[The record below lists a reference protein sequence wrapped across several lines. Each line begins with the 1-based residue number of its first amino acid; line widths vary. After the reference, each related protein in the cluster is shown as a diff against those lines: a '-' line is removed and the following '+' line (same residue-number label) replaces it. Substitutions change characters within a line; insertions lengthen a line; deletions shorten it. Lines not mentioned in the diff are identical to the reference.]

1 MNTKNNLTIKKLIR
15 SLWPINRSILGKGFN
30 KSLKI
35 IKNEIKTLKIKKIKT
50 DSKVFDWI
58 VPQEWNVTEAWI
70 KDEDGK
76 EIINFKNNNLH
87 LMGYS
92 QPIDKVLNFNQLNA
106 HLYSLKT
113 QPDAIPYVTSYYNK
127 NWGFCLEYKKRKKLN
142 KKKKYHVFIKSKFT
156 KGFLRYGEII
166 LPGRSKKE
174 IFISTYLCHPSLANN
189 ELSGPILTSLIS
201 SWLEKKKNRFY
212 TYRIIF
218 IPETIGSIVYVKKNL
233 DNLKK
238 RVLAGF
244 VVTCVGDERKYS
256 YLPSRSGDTVSDRII
271 KKTLNKNKI
280 KYKSYTWLDR
290 GSDER
295 QYCSPGVDLPVA
307 SLMRSKYGTYKE
319 YHTSLDVFGKVA
331 TTRGLLQSLNIYKK
345 MIQEIETNIYPS
357 ATNTCEPHMN
367 KRNLREKT
375 SEKNILSKKNKLII
389 DILSYSD
396 GKLSLKD
403 MSKKLDISY
412 KKILIII
419 NFLKK
424 NKLIEI

>member
-1 MNTKNNLTIKKLIR
+1 MNTKNNLIIKKLIR
-15 SLWPINRSILGKGFN
+15 SLWPINRSISGKGFD

-35 IKNEIKTLKIKKIKT
+35 IKNEIRTLKIKKIKT

-127 NWGFCLEYKKRKKLN
+127 NWGFCLKYRERKKLN
-142 KKKKYHVFIKSKFT
+142 KKKKYHVFIKSKFI

-201 SWLEKKKNRFY
+201 SWLEKKNNRFY

-218 IPETIGSIVYVKKNL
+218 IPETIGSIVYIKKNL

-238 RVLAGF
+238 RMLAGF
-244 VVTCVGDERKYS
+244 VVTCVGDERNYS

-271 KKTLNKNKI
+271 KKTLNENKI

-319 YHTSLDVFGKVA
+319 YHTSLDVFGNVV

-345 MIQEIETNIYPS
+345 MIQELDTNI
-357 ATNTCEPHMN
+357 
-367 KRNLREKT
+367 
-375 SEKNILSKKNKLII
+375 
-389 DILSYSD
+389 
-396 GKLSLKD
+396 
-403 MSKKLDISY
+403 
-412 KKILIII
+412 
-419 NFLKK
+419 
-424 NKLIEI
+424 